1 MGWLQILK
9 HLRYC
14 DGRALETQ
22 MNADGKAIGRWDVL
36 QQIGD
41 PK

>member
-14 DGRALETQ
+14 DGRALETY
-22 MNADGKAIGRWDVL
+22 MNAEDKAIERSDVL
-36 QQIGD
+36 QQIDD

>member
-22 MNADGKAIGRWDVL
+22 MNADGKAIERSDVL
-36 QQIGD
+36 QQVDD